1 MRFSQLEPNDAS
13 QRRQIPRAGKI
24 RLGKMA
30 TNAKGKS
37 FPTESQTFVVP
48 DAELAAIIGAEPAT
62 IEATFPASPREI
74 LFPTRLAAY
83 GSNQRLK
90 CEGDGLVSARLD
102 EATDT
107 WVERDS
113 CRCEW
118 LADKRCQ
125 RQGMLMILVPA
136 WGLGST
142 WQIDTSSVVSMIN
155 INSTIDYLIGW
166 VGVLGLP
173 YVPLTLY
180 RPERIIKGKPH
191 WPLMIRARL
200 TVELL
205 EHIRGLGLGGPAPV
219 YDSLSFV
226 EEGPLPDTP
235 TTSDLAVYVERI
247 PSIGSRNLEPWLSS
261 LDVSPDDKNDLRAA
275 WKIEHSE
282 A

>member
-1 MRFSQLEPNDAS
+1 MRFNQLEPNDAS
-13 QRRQIPRAGKI
+13 RRRQIPRAGKI

-30 TNAKGKS
+30 TNAKGKEY
-37 FPTESQTFVVP
+37 PTETKTFVVP
-48 DAELAAIIGAEPAT
+48 DPELATIIGAEPLT
-62 IEATFPASPREI
+62 IDATFPASPREI

-83 GSNQRLK
+83 GSNQKLK
-90 CEGDGLVSARLD
+90 CEGDGLTSVRLD

-107 WVERDS
+107 WLDRDS

-118 LADKRCQ
+118 LADKRCS
-125 RQGMLMILVPA
+125 RQGMLMVLVPA
-136 WGLGST
+136 WGLGAT
-142 WQIDTSSVVSMIN
+142 WQIDTGSIVSMIN
-155 INSTIDYLIGW
+155 INSTIDYLTGW

-173 YVPLTLY
+173 FVPLTLY

-235 TTSDLAVYVERI
+235 TTTDLAVYVERI
-247 PSIGSRNLEPWLSS
+247 PSIMPKNLEPWLSS
-261 LDVSPDDKNDLRAA
+261 LDVTSEDKNDLRAA
-275 WKIEHSE
+275 WKIEHE
-282 A
+282 

>member
-13 QRRQIPRAGKI
+13 QRRQVPRAGKI
-24 RLGKMA
+24 RLGKMV
-30 TNAKGKS
+30 TSTKGKEH
-37 FPTESQTFVVP
+37 PIETKTFIVSDP
-48 DAELAAIIGAEPAT
+48 ELAAIIGAEPLT
-62 IEATFPASPREI
+62 IDATFPASPREI

-90 CEGDGLVSARLD
+90 CEGDGLTSVRLD
-102 EATDT
+102 EAKDE
-107 WVERDS
+107 WIDRDS

-118 LADKRCQ
+118 LTDKRCS
-125 RQGMLMILVPA
+125 RQGMLMIIVPT
-136 WGLGST
+136 WGLGAT
-142 WQIDTSSVVSMIN
+142 WQIDTSSIVSMIN

-235 TTSDLAVYVERI
+235 TTTDLAVYVERI
-247 PSIGSRNLEPWLSS
+247 PSIMPKNLEPWLSS
-261 LDVSPDDKNDLRAA
+261 LDVTSEDKNDLRAA
-275 WKIEHSE
+275 WKIEHE
-282 A
+282 